1 MKIQTN
7 NTVAIESGKMKVLG
21 LQELTEVAG
30 GRAMD
35 WSTSSNDCGSVQSNE
50 WSTQSNGCKDRDVK
64 TFL

>member
-30 GRAMD
+30 GRAHAMD

-50 WSTQSNGCKDRDVK
+50 WSTMSNGCRDKVIAQ
-64 TFL
+64 

>member
-30 GRAMD
+30 GRAIAMD
-35 WSTSSNDCGSVQSNE
+35 WSTSSN
-50 WSTQSNGCKDRDVK
+50 
-64 TFL
+64 